1 MARISPLAWLF
12 WSVMPGSFG
21 LLAQYSTSSPDNSTF
36 SGSSLAS
43 GEADPRM
50 ELLRLDIPGYDIK
63 AVAGMSR
70 NMALLALGVYYQHE
84 DESIPYVPT
93 VAELKEL
100 AEIVEEGVKLE
111 TLINIIE
118 PGIEIDL
125 LSEAAQLANLILTNT
140 TVTSSP
146 LDEDRVFTRG
156 RLLANRFSPEVVKL
170 VATHSGN
177 DLIAENIINVL
188 NTGQLNPANQYL
200 GELAESIQGPNN
212 STLLNARQFRDRK
225 NRETVGNLFGL
236 TTDDFTAFA
245 GKNVEIKAG
254 STVDVSKWMG
264 RHAKAPDKT
273 KVLAFAAAGDLLIQG
288 DVTFTNGG
296 HEAMDHAL
304 ALGAAEDL
312 EIADGSTVKYD
323 GANLGLGA
331 VKSIR
336 IFKVSLETSDHLAL
350 GTLGHLHINDST
362 MKAGAGNRVLLY
374 AQNTMEVNGLKFSEG
389 LGQVYMEATTLD
401 LQNVNFPAG
410 SEVRLISE
418 HGGIEGKYPNFSSS
432 VPGRVNFIEAV
443 SYGGSA
449 NVMSDRSSFDQFG
462 SRVSI
467 ESFSK

>member
-1 MARISPLAWLF
+1 M
-12 WSVMPGSFG
+12 
-21 LLAQYSTSSPDNSTF
+21 
-36 SGSSLAS
+36 
-43 GEADPRM
+43 
-50 ELLRLDIPGYDIK
+50 
-63 AVAGMSR
+63 
-70 NMALLALGVYYQHE
+70 
-84 DESIPYVPT
+84 
-93 VAELKEL
+93 
-100 AEIVEEGVKLE
+100 
-111 TLINIIE
+111 
-118 PGIEIDL
+118 
-125 LSEAAQLANLILTNT
+125 
-140 TVTSSP
+140 
-146 LDEDRVFTRG
+146 
-156 RLLANRFSPEVVKL
+156 
-170 VATHSGN
+170 
-177 DLIAENIINVL
+177 
-188 NTGQLNPANQYL
+188 
-200 GELAESIQGPNN
+200 
-212 STLLNARQFRDRK
+212 
-225 NRETVGNLFGL
+225 

-336 IFKVSLETSDHLAL
+336 IFKVSLETSAHLAL